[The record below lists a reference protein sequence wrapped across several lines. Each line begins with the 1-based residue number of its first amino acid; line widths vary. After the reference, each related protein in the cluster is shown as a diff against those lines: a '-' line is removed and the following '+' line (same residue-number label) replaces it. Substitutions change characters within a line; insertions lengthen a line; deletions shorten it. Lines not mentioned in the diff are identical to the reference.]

1 MSPYPVLIL
10 AVALVAGVFSFSAI
24 AGASTG
30 IARIIFLVFVVLFFV
45 SLLLRK
51 RRGF

>member
-1 MSPYPVLIL
+1 MSPYPVVIL
-10 AVALVAGVFSFSAI
+10 VVAVIAGVFSFGGV

-30 IARIIFLVFVVLFFV
+30 IARVIFLVFVVLFFV